1 VFFFKTMATNNPTS
15 TFARIKKE
23 RQEQAAAALN
33 NKAKIDQTQSVVD
46 GAAEDVVPYPVQVV
60 VTPVPN
66 EVTPIEAVKP
76 QQPSNEV
83 SSSKHAE
90 AEPQLQTTNNEAIDV
105 SPKVVVSSV
114 FPPPQPEPSNDS
126 NHGLVGDMKADVVQ
140 ANEPT
145 KIVRPSPRVR
155 LIEKLRVQWN
165 DSWIFEQERR
175 SNFERKLQSNEA
187 WWPAGN
193 YSN

>member
-33 NKAKIDQTQSVVD
+33 NKAKIDQSQSVVD

-90 AEPQLQTTNNEAIDV
+90 AEPQLQTTNIEVIDV

-114 FPPPQPEPSNDS
+114 FPPPQSEPSNDS
-126 NHGLVGDMKADVVQ
+126 NGGLVGDMKAAVVQ
-140 ANEPT
+140 ANEPA